1 MIEMSHFAKS
11 ILEQKYAQAKSD
23 GSKESWEDV
32 SRRVARNIIGK
43 VFPEDVERMEYFIAS
58 RKFMP
63 GGRYLYASGR
73 DFQQIANCF
82 TLKAEDSREG
92 WAKLL
97 YDATHSL
104 MSGGGIGV
112 NYSDV
117 RPRGATVGGL
127 GGICTGPLAL
137 MEAVNETARQIQ
149 AGGSRRSAVYSSLH
163 WWHPDVFDF
172 IKLKDWPENIVEAKA
187 KDFNARAPMDMT
199 NISVALDDDFFDVM
213 EGKKQEVSRKIGNDE
228 YVADQEWAQ
237 KVYSAL
243 VANMLKTGEPGIQI
257 DVGENA
263 GEILRNACL
272 PAESRLLSKNKGLIT
287 MGQVKTGDVIWSKDG
302 WVTVKKKW
310 NKGVKQVY
318 AAKTSSGTLFA
329 TGDHEVEQKGVKVE
343 LLDAKSIDTLELP
356 DIDVEIPHDPKRVM
370 DGLVFGDGFRHK
382 ASKGQ
387 PFLSIGDKDHD
398 YFSSEVSSL
407 IGDPMSDS
415 DSNRD
420 YRVEVSEDALFEG
433 SVTTREIPES
443 ITSGDLSTKA
453 SWLRGL
459 FTANG
464 SVTKNTRVSL
474 KTTNSDLA
482 HGVQAMLWELGIQS
496 YLTFN
501 KAQEITWSNG
511 TFISKDSVDLNINNA
526 VSLERFSRYIGF
538 IQKYKTEALAEV
550 EGSKRSNSRKILDMQ
565 SVGKHEVFDIE
576 VSGESH
582 TFWTDGLSVSN
593 CTELTTYDNLDI
605 CNLGSVNLA
614 NIESIEEMEEAVE
627 LGTKFLLAGTIVG
640 AVPNEEV
647 RNVRDRTRRLG
658 LGLMGLYDWLVAR
671 GKPYAIDDELGEWL
685 SVYRDT
691 SRRVADESS
700 EELGVSTP
708 VKVRA
713 IAPTGTIGILAETTS
728 GIEPLFASAYKR
740 RYLKGSD
747 WHFQYVVDAG
757 AQRLQDKYGVHPDK
771 LETAY
776 DLAYDPERRIAFQ
789 AWVQEYVDHGISS
802 TLNLPSVDEHAL
814 DPDRFASMLY
824 KYLPKLRGLTAYPDG
839 ARGGQ
844 PLTVVSYAEAAGF
857 EGIEFE
863 EYGAENACVGGVCG
877 V

>member
-1 MIEMSHFAKS
+1 M
-11 ILEQKYAQAKSD
+11 YA
-23 GSKESWEDV
+23 
-32 SRRVARNIIGK
+32 
-43 VFPEDVERMEYFIAS
+43 
-58 RKFMP
+58 
-63 GGRYLYASGR
+63 
-73 DFQQIANCF
+73 
-82 TLKAEDSREG
+82 
-92 WAKLL
+92 
-97 YDATHSL
+97 
-104 MSGGGIGV
+104 
-112 NYSDV
+112 
-117 RPRGATVGGL
+117 
-127 GGICTGPLAL
+127 
-137 MEAVNETARQIQ
+137 
-149 AGGSRRSAVYSSLH
+149 SLH

-172 IKLKDWPENIVEAKA
+172 ISLKDWPENIVEAKA

-263 GEILRNACL
+263 GEILRNA
-272 PAESRLLSKNKGLIT
+272 
-287 MGQVKTGDVIWSKDG
+287 
-302 WVTVKKKW
+302 
-310 NKGVKQVY
+310 
-318 AAKTSSGTLFA
+318 
-329 TGDHEVEQKGVKVE
+329 
-343 LLDAKSIDTLELP
+343 
-356 DIDVEIPHDPKRVM
+356 
-370 DGLVFGDGFRHK
+370 
-382 ASKGQ
+382 
-387 PFLSIGDKDHD
+387 
-398 YFSSEVSSL
+398 
-407 IGDPMSDS
+407 
-415 DSNRD
+415 
-420 YRVEVSEDALFEG
+420 
-433 SVTTREIPES
+433 
-443 ITSGDLSTKA
+443 
-453 SWLRGL
+453 
-459 FTANG
+459 
-464 SVTKNTRVSL
+464 
-474 KTTNSDLA
+474 
-482 HGVQAMLWELGIQS
+482 
-496 YLTFN
+496 
-501 KAQEITWSNG
+501 
-511 TFISKDSVDLNINNA
+511 
-526 VSLERFSRYIGF
+526 
-538 IQKYKTEALAEV
+538 
-550 EGSKRSNSRKILDMQ
+550 
-565 SVGKHEVFDIE
+565 
-576 VSGESH
+576 
-582 TFWTDGLSVSN
+582 

-691 SRRVADESS
+691 SRRVADEAS

-844 PLTVVSYAEAAGF
+844 PLTVVSYEEAVGF

-863 EYGAENACVGGVCG
+863 EYGAENACIGGVCG